1 MIGLTNL
8 STLPQLREYSSHR
21 ISSWDVNGGNEDR
34 WTIQPRE
41 TRVLAELEG
50 AACIKHIWM
59 TLGLPL
65 EDYTRRIILRVYW
78 DECQQPSVECPI

>member
-8 STLPQLREYSSHR
+8 STLPRLREYSSHR
-21 ISSWDVNGGNEDR
+21 ISSWDISGGNEDR
-34 WTIQPRE
+34 WTIQPKE
-41 TRVLAELEG
+41 TCILAELEG

-65 EDYTRRIILRVYW
+65 G
-78 DECQQPSVECPI
+78 S